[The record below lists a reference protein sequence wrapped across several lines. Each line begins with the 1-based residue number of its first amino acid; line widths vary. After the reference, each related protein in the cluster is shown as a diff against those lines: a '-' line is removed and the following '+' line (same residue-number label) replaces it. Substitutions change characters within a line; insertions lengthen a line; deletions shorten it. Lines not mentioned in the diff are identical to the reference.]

1 MFLGA
6 AYLFLTVR
14 DILNRANLMAG
25 RQAAS
30 RDLMDAWSTLNLRV
44 KLQFFNYWVVLSIVG
59 NLFQIFGGVLTLLDN
74 ETYITTHQVLIGFGC
89 FFAWVGIVRF
99 IDHRSVGYSIVH
111 TLERSIKIIAYYV
124 FGVVPIFMGFAF
136 LGICFFW
143 QTGIYYSTP
152 MSLIANYAL
161 VNGDSVYAFSYA
173 GYQQNKFFG
182 QLYFYMFIVFFICCV
197 HNLFI
202 AIVEQS
208 FSSFREERMNAKSSS
223 SDEEPLSPGMMSPKI
238 RKSQEEKEKSNH

>member
-1 MFLGA
+1 VQISKNKLQG
-6 AYLFLTVR
+6 V
-14 DILNRANLMAG
+14 
-25 RQAAS
+25 
-30 RDLMDAWSTLNLRV
+30 WSTLDLRS
-44 KLQFFNYWVVLSIVG
+44 KLKFFNYWVILSIFG
-59 NLFQIFGGVLTLLDN
+59 NLFQIFGGVLTLFDN
-74 ETYITTHQVLIGFGC
+74 ETYITNHQKIIGFGC

-99 IDHRSVGYSIVH
+99 IDHRSVAYSIVH
-111 TLERSIKIIAYYV
+111 TLERSIKIIAFYV

-136 LGICFFW
+136 LGICYFW
-143 QTGIYYSTP
+143 ETGIYYSTP

-161 VNGDSVYAFSYA
+161 VNGDSVYAFSFA

-223 SDEEPLSPGMMSPKI
+223 SDEEHETSGIMSPKQKNI
-238 RKSQEEKEKSNH
+238 ELKEKSK